1 MKEKESFDFTV
12 ITPTYNAGETIES
25 CIESVHAQKGVSI
38 EHIIIDGHS
47 QDNTLPIVR
56 SCRERLDHLK
66 VISEKDQ
73 GVYDAMNKGLK
84 SKNSTWVYFL
94 GADDRLATDDIFSKV
109 LAYAKRDDFDIIHG
123 DVLVHGNTTWAENGR
138 RYDGAFDA
146 ERIKYQSMCHQSVF
160 YHRSLIDKPGYFD
173 LKYKICADWD
183 YNLRCWHEAKIGY
196 LDEVVAHFYAGGVS
210 SDELGD
216 EPFETDRLGK
226 ILSIYDLSS
235 FNKNI
240 VENFRYHPK
249 LDIYQKEENKWR
261 WRFNRYL
268 SFEFYYR
275 SYQKLKKSHS

>member
-146 ERIKYQSMCHQSVF
+146 ERIKYQSICHQSVF
-160 YHRSLIDKPGYFD
+160 YHRS
-173 LKYKICADWD
+173 W
-183 YNLRCWHEAKIGY
+183 
-196 LDEVVAHFYAGGVS
+196 
-210 SDELGD
+210 
-216 EPFETDRLGK
+216 
-226 ILSIYDLSS
+226 IL
-235 FNKNI
+235 
-240 VENFRYHPK
+240 
-249 LDIYQKEENKWR
+249 
-261 WRFNRYL
+261 
-268 SFEFYYR
+268 
-275 SYQKLKKSHS
+275 